1 MFAKGVGTQ
10 VMHKKQRMGQTS
22 ARHMM
27 LELARSLLTHHEW
40 KTFSYYLDQY
50 ESETIGVDDFVTAL
64 LRLLNTDEKVS
75 HPLVA
80 FALWSSPSPSP
91 SPCGLQKGLL
101 SEVRPVIAARD
112 LDRFNEL
119 TVHAEI
125 AARNVSLQLP
135 LSVYELLL

>member
-27 LELARSLLTHHEW
+27 LELARSLLAHHEW

-80 FALWSSPSPSP
+80 FAPLVQP
-91 SPCGLQKGLL
+91 
-101 SEVRPVIAARD
+101 
-112 LDRFNEL
+112 
-119 TVHAEI
+119 
-125 AARNVSLQLP
+125 LP
-135 LSVYELLL
+135 LPLPLPLWPAEGAAVRGAAGDSCTRPGPV